1 MNQPSTAREALIVE
15 AIGDV
20 ATLIDQVEAAKPVLN
35 EACQAMQQAS
45 QSLRDELAS
54 FDKRMTAVA
63 ENAKT
68 MTIKH
73 IATRTDEAARQT
85 ISQQSRAMADAA
97 RVAFGAQIG
106 AELGAAVQR
115 MQTMLERHDQRE
127 KPWQRWLT
135 HAATAATASAAT
147 FALTMLWPI
156 R

>member
-20 ATLIDQVEAAKPVLN
+20 ATLIGLVEAAAPTLN
-35 EACQAMQQAS
+35 DACQAMQQAS

-54 FDKRMTAVA
+54 FDKRMAAVA

-85 ISQQSRAMADAA
+85 IAQQSRAMADAA
-97 RVAFGAQIG
+97 RMAFGAQIG
-106 AELGAAVQR
+106 AELGAAMQR
-115 MQTMLERHDQRE
+115 VQTMLERHDERE
-127 KPWQRWLT
+127 GPWQWWLT

-147 FALTMLWPI
+147 FALTMLWPV